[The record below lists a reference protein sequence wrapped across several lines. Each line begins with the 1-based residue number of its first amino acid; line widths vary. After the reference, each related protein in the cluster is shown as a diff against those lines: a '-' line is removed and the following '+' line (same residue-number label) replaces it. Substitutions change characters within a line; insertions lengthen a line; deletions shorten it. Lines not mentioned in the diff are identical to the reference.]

1 MGLQNRDWYWEA
13 YEEKYEK
20 YGGDFSLQ
28 SKQKTKSVAY
38 KKEDKKNG
46 WDFSLQSKPKQKPK
60 SVSYPI
66 KKKIR
71 KICKKCNT
79 PLDLQIPKQFEST
92 YTFICPKCNNK
103 IHIYTWL
110 GYFEL
115 IGASLITLLFIV
127 IIVASII

>member
-1 MGLQNRDWYWEA
+1 MSLQNRDWYWEA

-28 SKQKTKSVAY
+28 SK
-38 KKEDKKNG
+38 
-46 WDFSLQSKPKQKPK
+46 PKQKTEI
-60 SVSYPI
+60 SIISY

-79 PLDLQIPKQFEST
+79 TLDLQIPKQFEST

-115 IGASLITLLFIV
+115 IVASLIILMAIY
-127 IIVASII
+127 IIVSPIIELCIM